1 MTSRSIHAISYV
13 RAPSFL
19 MINDISLRVYT
30 TFYLCTRPLMDNWV
44 APTFQLLCPFLMHFN
59 ELVNVDVCIYL
70 YVYVYIH
77 NEIIGKTK
85 QKNKKKSIN
94 TSTKTPSKW
103 KTPEAQNSSLWQ
115 FIWMK
120 SHIKFLFLTGFFTQY
135 VYGTPALPILVCSF
149 SFLYVI
155 YTTAYKFCYWWKWIS
170 TIWLLQ
176 VMLLLVFKSWFCA
189 HFYGAYT

>member
-1 MTSRSIHAISYV
+1 MHSSIDGQLSCSHISAIVSIFD
-13 RAPSFL
+13 AFQWTGQCWFMHLPL
-19 MINDISLRVYT
+19 CLCVYT
-30 TFYLCTRPLMDNWV
+30 QWNNWK
-44 APTFQLLCPFLMHFN
+44 N
-59 ELVNVDVCIYL
+59 
-70 YVYVYIH
+70 
-77 NEIIGKTK
+77 KTK
-85 QKNKKKSIN
+85 KNKKKSIN

-135 VYGTPALPILVCSF
+135 VYGTPELPILVCSF